1 MNEIIKLGDDKID
14 LIKRTI
20 CKGATDD
27 ELQLF
32 IAQCERTGLDAFSR
46 QIYAI
51 KRYDGKERREV
62 MQTQVS
68 IDGFRLIAERTGK
81 YAGQVGPYWCG
92 PDGQW
97 VEVWLKSEPPAA
109 AKVGVIRSDFREVLW
124 AVARYDAY
132 VQVVRDQNTKEE
144 KPNSIWKKMPDLM
157 LAKCCESLALRKAFP
172 QELSGLYTADE
183 MAQANNEIVEVQ
195 PTVVEKK
202 PVQHRTLTVV
212 EPEPVIDEV
221 DFGNDA
227 PTGTTKATTAATL
240 PKVDRVQLNRLH
252 AIGTGVYGD
261 SWDEQRHKLVMEI
274 TAGHAQSSSDLT
286 PGEANELMLTMLGQ
300 AAFNGE
306 WEGKADLVCKNAG
319 VDALRKLNQGDV
331 NKLITRLENAIAA
344 KVAGVPV
351 AVGK

>member
-1 MNEIIKLGDDKID
+1 MNEIIKLGEEKID

-20 CKGATDD
+20 CKGASDD

-132 VQVVRDQNTKEE
+132 VQTVREGG
-144 KPNSIWKKMPDLM
+144 PNSIWKKMPDLM

-183 MAQANNEIVEVQ
+183 MGQASNEVAEVQ
-195 PTVVEKK
+195 PTKAEKK
-202 PVQHRTLTVV
+202 QIEMRAVTVV
-212 EPEPVIDEV
+212 EPEPIKEV
-221 DFGNDA
+221 EFMDDA
-227 PTGTTKATTAATL
+227 PTGEAL
-240 PKVDRVQLNRLH
+240 NLEQLELDAGRLVVLMH
-252 AIGTGVYGD
+252 NADDCRQWAVENGYTENQYSANTRWVAIVK
-261 SWDEQRHKLVMEI
+261 EQFDGKY
-274 TAGHAQSSSDLT
+274 T
-286 PGEANELMLTMLGQ
+286 PAK
-300 AAFNGE
+300 FY
-306 WEGKADLVCKNAG
+306 D
-319 VDALRKLNQGDV
+319 
-331 NKLITRLENAIAA
+331 IA
-344 KVAGVPV
+344 KVYVMHYLAKGKEAAGV

>member
-1 MNEIIKLGDDKID
+1 MNEIIKLGEEKID

-20 CKGATDD
+20 CKGASDD

-92 PDGQW
+92 PDGEW

-132 VQVVRDQNTKEE
+132 VQTVREGG
-144 KPNSIWKKMPDLM
+144 PNSIWKKMPDLM

-183 MAQANNEIVEVQ
+183 MGQAANDVIEVQ
-195 PTVVEKK
+195 PTKAEKK
-202 PVQHRTLTVV
+202 QIETRVVTVV
-212 EPEPVIDEV
+212 QPEPQPVVKEV
-221 DFGNDA
+221 EFMDDA
-227 PTGTTKATTAATL
+227 PTGEAL
-240 PKVDRVQLNRLH
+240 NLEQLEIDAGRITVHMNNSDDCRQWAVENGYTVNQH
-252 AIGTGVYGD
+252 SANTRWVAIVK
-261 SWDEQRHKLVMEI
+261 EQ
-274 TAGHAQSSSDLT
+274 
-286 PGEANELMLTMLGQ
+286 
-300 AAFNGE
+300 F
-306 WEGKADLVCKNAG
+306 EGKYTPAKFHD
-319 VDALRKLNQGDV
+319 
-331 NKLITRLENAIAA
+331 IA
-344 KVAGVPV
+344 KVYVMHYLAKGKEAAGQPV